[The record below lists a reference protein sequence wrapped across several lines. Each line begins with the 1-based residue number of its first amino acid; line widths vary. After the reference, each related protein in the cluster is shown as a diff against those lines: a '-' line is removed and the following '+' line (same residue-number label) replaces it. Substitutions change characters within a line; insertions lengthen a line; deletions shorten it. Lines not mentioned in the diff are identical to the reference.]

1 MTARRGG
8 ISLWRIIHLFFL
20 ARAASRGPDA
30 LARYAVRRAA
40 RQIVYEATRPP
51 RRRRNRRH

>member
-1 MTARRGG
+1 MWK
-8 ISLWRIIHLFFL
+8 LLHYYFL

-30 LARYAVRRAA
+30 LARYTMRRAL

-51 RRRRNRRH
+51 RRRRSHRATR

>member
-1 MTARRGG
+1 MT
-8 ISLWRIIHLFFL
+8 IWKVLHYLFL
-20 ARAASRGPDA
+20 ARAASRGPDY

-51 RRRRNRRH
+51 RRRRR